1 MYVRKYGT
9 SIDTI
14 QKELVKVQWGEP
26 FSHTM
31 GGGGSLQKLWRFRR
45 PFVIHE
51 CQWVQRRWQATVVA
65 SIASYIQRKCKSVWI
80 YFVNY
85 IVESIVYLQGDYFP
99 IYSCNGCTVMEA
111 VQGMHL
117 EQSRDGL
124 SSLQCIHSIAVGL
137 SFPRWEDHWNI
148 NDLYDTDL

>member
-1 MYVRKYGT
+1 M
-9 SIDTI
+9 
-14 QKELVKVQWGEP
+14 
-26 FSHTM
+26 
-31 GGGGSLQKLWRFRR
+31 
-45 PFVIHE
+45 
-51 CQWVQRRWQATVVA
+51 VA

-99 IYSCNGCTVMEA
+99 IYSCNGCTVMEP

-117 EQSRDGL
+117 EQSRDDM
-124 SSLQCIHSIAVGL
+124 SSLQCIHSKAVGL

-148 NDLYDTDL
+148 DDLYDTDLSYKVFCNQDIKIQTFLDENRFLAAIQKDGQVGLMFTVGGKQKYPL